1 MGLPGED
8 RLAQGTG
15 IRPPVKG
22 QWAFGLALG
31 GLLLLAFAVR
41 LALAGY
47 SLWFDDYASLI
58 FADQPQSRL
67 WSLWMAR
74 EANPPLFYSLL
85 RIWRGLGAD
94 GIVTLRL
101 LPIAAGTLH
110 VAVVAWICQRWHSR
124 TAALVAALLLALSMQ
139 HVLVTHMVRGYTFA
153 MLGSSVALAGLL
165 LWWDGG
171 RGRLPGMGLFVLGSL
186 LAFYTHTTLI
196 LWLGIGPAALVLY
209 HWRAF
214 FRDGV
219 RTKAGMRTRG
229 ALWRDLAAMVA
240 VSCLGASW
248 WIWVLLHRPAEA
260 AENTSWIVHFNFV
273 QTVFKFLQNGQ
284 LLGFVS
290 AAEFPLMVAGTAFII
305 AMAGFG
311 RHVPLVRLC
320 CVIVALCPLAWWGA
334 SVFQPVVT
342 QRTVQWPM
350 SMFAIIMACG
360 IAELR
365 LVLVR
370 RAVVAVTAAVLVLN
384 LASHRQDFV
393 IEDWDTALTRAAA
406 RPSSALLVQ
415 HEAMLVVAREACALR
430 FKGACPF
437 ALVPLRSGLPSD
449 YWSRGLA
456 GTALLDDAAAR
467 RRLGGFAHVYAV
479 RHGGYDPLLTLDH
492 PGRMPRITWNKPFLE
507 GPFSGASFMK
517 APQANTR

>member
-8 RLAQGTG
+8 RLADGTG

-139 HVLVTHMVRGYTFA
+139 HVLVTHMVRGYALA

-196 LWLGIGPAALVLY
+196 LWLGIGPAALVLC

-219 RTKAGMRTRG
+219 RMATGMRTRG

-248 WIWVLLHRPAEA
+248 WVWVLLHRPAEA

-311 RHVPLVRLC
+311 RHVHAGAPVLRDRGALPAGLVGGFRVSAGC
-320 CVIVALCPLAWWGA
+320 DAAHRAVADEYARHHHGLRYRRTASGSGAAGGGGGYGRSACPE
-334 SVFQPVVT
+334 P
-342 QRTVQWPM
+342 
-350 SMFAIIMACG
+350 G
-360 IAELR
+360 IAPAEFR
-365 LVLVR
+365 
-370 RAVVAVTAAVLVLN
+370 
-384 LASHRQDFV
+384 D
-393 IEDWDTALTRAAA
+393 
-406 RPSSALLVQ
+406 
-415 HEAMLVVAREACALR
+415 
-430 FKGACPF
+430 
-437 ALVPLRSGLPSD
+437 
-449 YWSRGLA
+449 RGLGCRADARGGAALKCPA
-456 GTALLDDAAAR
+456 GAA
-467 RRLGGFAHVYAV
+467 
-479 RHGGYDPLLTLDH
+479 
-492 PGRMPRITWNKPFLE
+492 
-507 GPFSGASFMK
+507 
-517 APQANTR
+517 